1 MKVTRRG
8 PMRLDDLRELV
19 AAEAP
24 RLWERLDR
32 GIDRLVAA
40 LAQDRATETDLT

>member
-1 MKVTRRG
+1 
-8 PMRLDDLRELV
+8 MRLDDLRELV

-32 GIDRLVAA
+32 GIDQLVAV
-40 LAQDRATETDLT
+40 LVRDGATELDST